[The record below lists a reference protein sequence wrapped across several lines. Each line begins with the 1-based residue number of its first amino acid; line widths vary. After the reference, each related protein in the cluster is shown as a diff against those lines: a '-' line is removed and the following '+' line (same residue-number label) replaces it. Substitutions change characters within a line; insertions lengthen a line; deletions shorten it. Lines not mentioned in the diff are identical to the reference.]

1 MRNIGSGIFVVVD
14 GPSGVGKTTL
24 VAQLSDK
31 LLSSGI
37 DTTVTKEP
45 TSSELGSFIRAKT
58 HAYHGLSLAC
68 LVAADRYNHL
78 AQVIRPAL
86 EQGHVVV
93 SDRYVPTTL
102 VLQRLDG
109 VEVQFLKS
117 LNQFAPVPDLTVILT
132 GKPEQSAKQARDR
145 GLYSRFH
152 DGGAARRAQEERLYN
167 EVAEDLKSK
176 GAPVLLQEMNG
187 DLDDSTE
194 SVFKAIMDQLQ
205 RRSVD

>member
-1 MRNIGSGIFVVVD
+1 MRSVDGGMFVVVD

-24 VAQLSDK
+24 VAQLSDR
-31 LLSSGI
+31 LLSNGI
-37 DTTVTKEP
+37 DATATKEP

-58 HAYHGLSLAC
+58 HEYHGLSLAC

-78 AQVIRPAL
+78 AQVIRPTL
-86 EQGHVVV
+86 ERGHVVIC
-93 SDRYVPTTL
+93 DRYVPTTL

-109 VEVQFLKS
+109 VDVQFLKS
-117 LNQFAPVPDLTVILT
+117 LNQFAPVPDLTVILI
-132 GKPEQSAKQARDR
+132 GKPEQSAKQAKDR

-152 DGGAARRAQEERLYN
+152 DGGAERRAQEERLYN

-194 SVFKAIMDQLQ
+194 SVFKAIMDKLQ
-205 RRSVD
+205 GQSVD

>member
-1 MRNIGSGIFVVVD
+1 MRSVDGGMFVVVD

-24 VAQLSDK
+24 VAQLSDR
-31 LLSSGI
+31 LLSNGI
-37 DTTVTKEP
+37 DATATKEP

-58 HAYHGLSLAC
+58 HEYHGLSLAC

-78 AQVIRPAL
+78 AQVIRPTL
-86 EQGHVVV
+86 ERGHVVIC
-93 SDRYVPTTL
+93 DRYVPTTL

-109 VEVQFLKS
+109 VDVQFLKS
-117 LNQFAPVPDLTVILT
+117 LNQFAPVPDLTVILI
-132 GKPEQSAKQARDR
+132 GKPEQSAKQAKDR

-152 DGGAARRAQEERLYN
+152 DGGAERRAQEERLYT

-194 SVFKAIMDQLQ
+194 SVFKAIMDKLQ
-205 RRSVD
+205 GQSVD